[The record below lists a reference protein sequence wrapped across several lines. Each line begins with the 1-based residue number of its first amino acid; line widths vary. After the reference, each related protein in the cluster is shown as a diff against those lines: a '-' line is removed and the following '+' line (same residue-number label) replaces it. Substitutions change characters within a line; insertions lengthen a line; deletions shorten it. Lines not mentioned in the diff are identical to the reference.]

1 MKKIWNISLHLRT
14 DMALKE
20 ATKLTKQY
28 FYPRIFLKISCW
40 FTTDLYISDEYQ
52 WFISMQICNMF
63 FQIVLENLQP

>member
-28 FYPRIFLKISCW
+28 FYPRIFLQISCW
-40 FTTDLYISDEYQ
+40 FITDLYISDEYQ
-52 WFISMQICNMF
+52 
-63 FQIVLENLQP
+63 